1 MTLHIRDFNESLH
14 TEWSHKVATPSDVLE
29 ALGWVPCDT
38 CNGTGFEPIPD
49 EPEFDVDLECADC
62 AFGYVPTDEMIE
74 QPIAEY
80 EVRTMMLANWTEE
93 GVILIVRRMNRRV
106 LVAAMRTMLNPIQ

>member
-1 MTLHIRDFNESLH
+1 MNLYVYDSQPVVRLGRE
-14 TEWSHKVATPSDVLE
+14 ATPADVLE

-38 CNGTGFEPIPD
+38 CNGSGFEPIPD
-49 EPEFDVDLECADC
+49 VPEFDVDLECEAC
-62 AFGYVPTDEMIE
+62 AFGYIPTDDMCD

-93 GVILIVRRMNRRV
+93 GVRVIARHIFRRS